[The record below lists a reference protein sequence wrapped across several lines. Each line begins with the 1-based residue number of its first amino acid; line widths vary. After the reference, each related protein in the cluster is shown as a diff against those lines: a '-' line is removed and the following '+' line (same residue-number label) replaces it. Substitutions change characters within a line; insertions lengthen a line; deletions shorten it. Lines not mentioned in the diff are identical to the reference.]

1 MKLQFID
8 CDSFVLSNKTPDL
21 VKDLIRLQEQKNLFE
36 FGKIAKENAT
46 YSKKKTDVIG
56 KFKNETPDTIYIDH
70 FRALRSEAFAY
81 TKPDEKRKKKI
92 NGLIEN
98 VTKSINSRSTKN
110 V

>member
-8 CDSFVLSNKTPDL
+8 CDFFVLSNKTPDL

-36 FGKIAKENAT
+36 FDKIAKDNAI
-46 YSKKKTDVIG
+46 YSKKNTDVID
-56 KFKNETPDTIYIDH
+56 KFENETPDTIYIDQ

-81 TKPDEKRKKKI
+81 TKPHEKRKKKI
-92 NGLIEN
+92 NGLVKN

-110 V
+110 D